1 VIQLSPAGRGHRG
14 GRTQK
19 LAVPDKGA
27 IKTGLERE
35 LRSPV
40 EDCAGSLALKELMT
54 NFSHTVGP
62 LLVSVSILRNS

>member
-1 VIQLSPAGRGHRG
+1 VIHLSPAGMGHRG

-19 LAVPDKGA
+19 LAVTGKDA

-40 EDCAGSLALKELMT
+40 EDCAGSLGTQELMT

-62 LLVSVSILRNS
+62 LFVSVSILRNS